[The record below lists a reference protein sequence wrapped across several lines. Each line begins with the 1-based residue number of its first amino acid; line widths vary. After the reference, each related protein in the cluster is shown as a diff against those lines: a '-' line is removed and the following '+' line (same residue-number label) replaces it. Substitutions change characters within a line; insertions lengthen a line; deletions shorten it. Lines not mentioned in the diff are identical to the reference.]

1 MPVAKTIRTASPTP
15 TLSRAVTVPL
25 TWTLAAVLVAAT
37 VYGLFADGYG
47 ETAARELL
55 GATLRGQDVLTLLTV
70 PALLAST
77 LMARRGSLRAHLVS
91 LGILLYVPY
100 TYLMYVVVPYNDAF
114 LLYVAAIG
122 LGSYL
127 FFDGLIRTNVHAL
140 RDTFVRVPRRGI
152 GWFLIATGAL
162 FGAMWLMQ
170 NLTVI
175 PGGVPDGLFVYD
187 IPSTVH
193 VLDLAFMLPAAMA
206 AGVLL
211 LRGHPAGA
219 VLAAVMLIH
228 MVTLGLALLFMDGG
242 TAVAGSTINA
252 GETLTWA
259 TIVLVSGGFLLALF
273 RAWAQRPQAGSDRR
287 CGAESLPNHGGCP
300 GSSWSVPLS
309 RRAGTS
315 ARICSIV
322 GVGSV
327 SGTRG
332 GIPVIAAK

>member
-1 MPVAKTIRTASPTP
+1 MSVAETMHTTSPSATP
-15 TLSRAVTVPL
+15 NRAGTVPL

-37 VYGLFADGYG
+37 SYGLVADGYR
-47 ETAARELL
+47 ETPARELL

-127 FFDGLIRTNVHAL
+127 FFDGLIRMNVHSL
-140 RDTFVRVPRRGI
+140 RDTFAHVPRRGI

-193 VLDLAFMLPAAMA
+193 VLDLAFMLPTVIA

-228 MVTLGLALLFMDGG
+228 MVTLGLALLFMNGG
-242 TAVAGSTINA
+242 TAVAGSTIDP
-252 GETLTWA
+252 GETFTWA

-273 RAWAQRPQAGSDRR
+273 RSMGTAPTGWLRP
-287 CGAESLPNHGGCP
+287 
-300 GSSWSVPLS
+300 SVW
-309 RRAGTS
+309 
-315 ARICSIV
+315 C
-322 GVGSV
+322 
-327 SGTRG
+327 
-332 GIPVIAAK
+332 